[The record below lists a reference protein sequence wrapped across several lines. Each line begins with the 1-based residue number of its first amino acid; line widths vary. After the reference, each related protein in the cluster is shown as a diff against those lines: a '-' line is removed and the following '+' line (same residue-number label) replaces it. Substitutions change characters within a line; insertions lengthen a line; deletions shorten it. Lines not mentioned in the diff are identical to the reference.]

1 MAFFRVLGVGGGLFV
16 LRSSLSFFVYRA
28 SNEVKESGGW
38 GGGGGGT
45 YRKSSPAKKSFI
57 AVIFSMFIGKSIG
70 VFPTV

>member
-1 MAFFRVLGVGGGLFV
+1 M

-28 SNEVKESGGW
+28 SNEVKESGG
-38 GGGGGGT
+38 GGGGDGGGT